1 MAKCLLF
8 SALVY
13 EVLYKNVFQLP
24 DVNYAVNK
32 MLHDKTNRVQKER
45 VINEDHL
52 ISCGRSVSYFLY
64 RMIIKSHLLL
74 FRQ

>member
-1 MAKCLLF
+1 MFIMVKCLLF

-45 VINEDHL
+45 VMNEDHF
-52 ISCGRSVSYFLY
+52 ISCGRSVNS
-64 RMIIKSHLLL
+64 L
-74 FRQ
+74 FIE

>member
-1 MAKCLLF
+1 MKYLPF

-32 MLHDKTNRVQKER
+32 MLHDKTNRVQR
-45 VINEDHL
+45 DRIINEDHL
-52 ISCGRSVSYFLY
+52 VSCGRSVSRVF
-64 RMIIKSHLLL
+64 IKFHAQPSVVNCK
-74 FRQ
+74 F

>member
-1 MAKCLLF
+1 MVKYLLF

-45 VINEDHL
+45 VMNEDRF
-52 ISCGRSVSYFLY
+52 ISCGRLVSSVFVD
-64 RMIIKSHLLL
+64 
-74 FRQ
+74 